1 MKITSIL
8 TTLSVLA
15 LSTLSVSAYTEVKC
29 SSDPVFAANS
39 CSATDQCFTDRSRW
53 EGSNLW
59 ELKDEWI
66 NSSTSDKLLF
76 KEEQEMPKMINLA
89 PSLVTWKENPSKVG
103 FWEYTP
109 ELNKLLDPE
118 EEGYILAKGK
128 KVTWLKSKKW
138 YTYTLS
144 KNKAEEGKN
153 IGLLKYNITTHNIL
167 DDGTIDSNG
176 TDHKECVL
184 FKSGKAVK
192 QEEVVPG
199 KKANPKTPAKKLPKT
214 GPEHYVLL
222 MLLAMIIGF
231 GVMKMRKRV

>member
-1 MKITSIL
+1 MRITSIL

-15 LSTLSVSAYTEVKC
+15 LSTLSVSAYTTVKC

-39 CSATDQCFTDRSRW
+39 CSVTDQCFTDRSRW

-76 KEEQEMPKMINLA
+76 KEEQEMPKMVNLA
-89 PSLVTWKENPSKVG
+89 PSLVTWKQNPSKVG
-103 FWEYTP
+103 FWEYTS
-109 ELNKLLDPE
+109 EFEKLLDNE
-118 EEGYILAKGK
+118 EQWYVLTKGK
-128 KVTWLKSKKW
+128 KVTWLKSKKG

-153 IGLLKYNITTHNIL
+153 IGLLRYNITTHNVL

-184 FKSGKAVK
+184 FKSGKVVK

-199 KKANPKTPAKKLPKT
+199 KKTTKTPVKKLPKT

-231 GVMKMRKRV
+231 GVMKMRKEV